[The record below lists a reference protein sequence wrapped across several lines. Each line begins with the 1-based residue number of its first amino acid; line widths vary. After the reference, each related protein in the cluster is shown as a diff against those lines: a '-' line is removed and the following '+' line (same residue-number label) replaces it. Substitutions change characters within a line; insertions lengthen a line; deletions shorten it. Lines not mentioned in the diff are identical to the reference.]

1 MPYYPRHPP
10 PSLPPLHRHRL
21 PQRILVPPHPNT
33 YQNTTVITIERA
45 RTNITLRFPNG
56 TITVNATQKS
66 LNATT
71 SYSQSYVVFN
81 NTILAFANRDVNF
94 AVDDVI
100 YTNKTA
106 NASGFLSFNY
116 TNFMASG
123 SMHTFKWVLN
133 VPGLG

>member
-1 MPYYPRHPP
+1 M
-10 PSLPPLHRHRL
+10 
-21 PQRILVPPHPNT
+21 
-33 YQNTTVITIERA
+33 
-45 RTNITLRFPNG
+45 
-56 TITVNATQKS
+56 
-66 LNATT
+66 NATT

-81 NTILAFANRDVNF
+81 NTIPAFANRDVNF

-123 SMHTFKWVLN
+123 SMHTFKWALN
-133 VPGLG
+133 VPGYDINQDGIVNILDLNYIGQHYGEVTSAPYPAYDVDQNGVVDSDDMLIVFLHFGEITG